1 MRIAI
6 TVAVGLF
13 ASAALIPCPNAT
25 AAAQDGVTL
34 KWVLKD
40 GDSFYAKSTAVSD
53 MNLEVLGMN
62 QDIKSTASTVAKY
75 TVKSVKDGKTVVEM
89 TYIVSKMDLEGL
101 PGFSDIGDKMKGATL
116 TATFD
121 ESMEITK
128 VEGYEKLLDKI
139 GGDDPM
145 QKEIMKM
152 MVSESTTKAMF
163 GQVFIPLP
171 SKSVKIGD
179 TWNRTENIPL
189 SGLGDL
195 TSKTKLTLDS
205 HENNLAK
212 IKLSAEISFKPGKGD
227 IKGLPIK
234 ITKAD
239 LKSDKFS
246 GYHTFDT
253 KLGRL
258 KDSKQEMT
266 IKGTFTI
273 SAGGQEIEAGIGQ
286 KSVSTVTVTDK
297 NPGE

>member
-1 MRIAI
+1 MRIAFAI
-6 TVAVGLF
+6 AIGLV
-13 ASAALIPCPNAT
+13 ASAALIPAPSAA

-34 KWVLKD
+34 KWVLKE
-40 GDSFYAKSTAVSD
+40 GDTFYAKSSAVSD
-53 MNLEVLGMN
+53 MNLDVLGMN
-62 QDIKSTASTVAKY
+62 QDFKHTATTVAKY
-75 TVKSVKDGKTVVEM
+75 TVKSVKGGTTVVEM
-89 TYIVSKMDLEGL
+89 TYIASKMEMEGL
-101 PGFSDIGDKMKGATL
+101 PGIGEIGDKLKGSTL

-128 VEGYEKLLDKI
+128 VEGYEKLLDKL

-145 QKEIMKM
+145 AKQIMQM
-152 MVSESTTKAMF
+152 LVSDSTVKAMF

-171 SKSVKIGD
+171 SKAVKIGD
-179 TWNRTENIPL
+179 SWNRTENIPL

-195 TSKTKLTLDS
+195 TSKTKMTLES
-205 HENNLAK
+205 HDNNLAK
-212 IKLSAEISFKPGKGD
+212 IMLSAEVAFKPGKGD
-227 IKGLPIK
+227 LKGLPIK

-239 LKSDKFS
+239 LKTDKFT

-253 KLGRL
+253 KTGRL

-286 KSVSTVTVTDK
+286 KSVTTVVVSDK